1 MGVAPV
7 LQIRRMVRERSS
19 RDVSLGYFV
28 VLIVG
33 FLLWMAYGIAADNLA
48 LIVPNA
54 VALIVTVSTVSIAAR
69 LRRHP
74 HRVSE

>member
-19 RDVSLGYFV
+19 RDVSLGYFM

-33 FLLWMAYGIAADNLA
+33 FLLWLAYGLAADNLA
-48 LIVPNA
+48 LVVPNA
-54 VALIVTVSTVSIAAR
+54 VALVVTVSTVAIAAR

-74 HRVSE
+74 RRVPE